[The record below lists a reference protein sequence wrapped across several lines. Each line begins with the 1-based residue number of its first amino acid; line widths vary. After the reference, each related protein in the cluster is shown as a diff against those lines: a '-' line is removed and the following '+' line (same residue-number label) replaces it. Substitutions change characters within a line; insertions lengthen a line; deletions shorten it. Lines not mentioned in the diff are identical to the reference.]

1 LEASADDVL
10 RRHGPQVDLLQA
22 IKLGGRLPA
31 HVAVIMDGNGRWA
44 RGRGLPRFRGH
55 SAGIKS
61 VRDTIEG
68 AIEAGIDVLTLFTF
82 SQENWS
88 RPAAEVEALMKLL
101 RRFARQER
109 DELKRQGVEV
119 HVLGDVERLAP
130 APRRAVD
137 EIEQH
142 TAGGRTLRLNLMI
155 SYGGRAEIARA
166 ARRLAE
172 RVERGELH
180 PAEIDEDMFASEL
193 FTADIPDPDLLI
205 RTSGEQRISNFL
217 LWQLA
222 YTELFVTPVL
232 WPDFRREHL
241 FHAIYDYQK
250 RERRFGR
257 VTAG

>member
-1 LEASADDVL
+1 LDESAA
-10 RRHGPQVDLLQA
+10 PADLLQA
-22 IKLGGRLPA
+22 IKVGGIIPA

-44 RGRGLPRFRGH
+44 RARGLARFRGH
-55 SAGIKS
+55 SAGAKS
-61 VRDTIEG
+61 VRACIEG
-68 AIEAGIDVLTLFTF
+68 AIDAGVEYLTLFTF

-88 RPAAEVEALMKLL
+88 RPATEVAALMRLL
-101 RRFARQER
+101 RGYARRER

-119 HVLGDVERLAP
+119 RVYGDLDRLAP

-137 EIEQH
+137 EIQDH
-142 TAGGRTLRLNLMI
+142 TRGGRQLKLNMMI

-166 ARRLAE
+166 ARLLAE
-172 RVERGELH
+172 RVARGELE
-180 PAEIDEDMFASEL
+180 PNAIDEAAVASEL
-193 FTADIPDPDLLI
+193 YTAGIPDPDLLI

-241 FHAIYDYQK
+241 FQAIYDYQR

-257 VTAG
+257 VTVG

>member
-1 LEASADDVL
+1 MDAGTGDLNG
-10 RRHGPQVDLLQA
+10 RHTPPVDLLQA
-22 IKLGGRLPA
+22 IKVGGRLPA

-44 RGRGLPRFRGH
+44 RARGMPRFRGH

-68 AIEAGIDVLTLFTF
+68 AIEAGIEVLTLFTF

-88 RPAAEVEALMKLL
+88 RPAAEVDSLMKLL

-119 HVLGDVERLAP
+119 HVLGDLDRLGP
-130 APRRAVD
+130 EPRRAVD
-137 EIEQH
+137 GIVRH
-142 TAGGRTLRLNLMI
+142 TAGGRRLRLNLMI
-155 SYGGRAEIARA
+155 SYGGRAEITRA

-172 RVERGELH
+172 RVARGELA
-180 PAEIDEDMFASEL
+180 PSDIDEATFAGEL
-193 FTADIPDPDLLI
+193 FTAGLPDPDLLI

-241 FHAIYDYQK
+241 FEAIYDYQR